1 MKYLLNTH
9 TFLWW
14 ATDPSRLYVPCQQV
28 LTEADEVLFSV
39 VTAWELQIKQ
49 QAGKLNLS
57 LPLRELLQEQMAQN
71 QLQLL
76 PIRLEHIFALEQF
89 PLHHRDPF
97 DRLLAAQ
104 AQVEGATL
112 LTADAVFAAYA
123 IPTLW

>member
-1 MKYLLNTH
+1 MKYLLDTH

-14 ATDPSRLYVPCQQV
+14 ATDPSRLSDQCQQV
-28 LTEADEVLFSV
+28 LTEANEVLLSV

-49 QAGKLNLS
+49 QAGKLNLT
-57 LPLRELLQEQMAQN
+57 LPLRQLLQEQMAQN
-71 QLQLL
+71 QLRLL

-104 AQVEGATL
+104 TLVEQATL
-112 LTADAVFAAYA
+112 LTADTAFAVYPIRTF
-123 IPTLW
+123 W